1 MQLLKE
7 NIFAFVE
14 NELNLIQRRLSS
26 DYPEG
31 VEEEELQGSREAFL
45 KITVNFLR
53 RMKQEGLADH
63 LQGDEEIPLRT
74 LDFFQFMHFFRNS
87 FEAFSFVQET
97 QPRSVGA
104 SSNPP

>member
-14 NELNLIQRRLSS
+14 NELKMIQRHLSS
-26 DYPEG
+26 EYPEG
-31 VEEEELQGSREAFL
+31 VEEEELQGSREALL

-63 LQGDEEIPLRT
+63 LQGGEEIPLRT
-74 LDFFQFMHFFRNS
+74 LDFFSIHAFF
-87 FEAFSFVQET
+87 QE
-97 QPRSVGA
+97 
-104 SSNPP
+104 